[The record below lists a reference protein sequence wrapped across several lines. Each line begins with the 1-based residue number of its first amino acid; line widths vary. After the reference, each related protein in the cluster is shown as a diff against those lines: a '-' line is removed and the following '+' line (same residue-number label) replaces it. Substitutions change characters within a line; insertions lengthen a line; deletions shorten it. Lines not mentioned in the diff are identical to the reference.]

1 MMLMIAPPGEH
12 DHASRVDAADAGL
25 SQGGRRCG
33 KEDHN
38 RQIHHLSYHNNN
50 TNIVFYPSYLIIG
63 FKKVKMLIE
72 TGASIDW
79 RNPGPERGCPEVC
92 VESYSNHYHC
102 HCNRSSPFS
111 FSLSTM
117 CDHQSDSHNFHY
129 HDHIFI
135 LLLSYF
141 HRLMI
146 ILKPGKSGAT
156 TLDCAPLR
164 HDDGQLRCGEYYH
177 D

>member
-1 MMLMIAPPGEH
+1 
-12 DHASRVDAADAGL
+12 
-25 SQGGRRCG
+25 
-33 KEDHN
+33 
-38 RQIHHLSYHNNN
+38 
-50 TNIVFYPSYLIIG
+50 
-63 FKKVKMLIE
+63 MLIE

-156 TLDCAPLR
+156 TLDCASLR

-177 D
+177 DWYLWGDEGQLKKGNCSEYVLVWGHRHSLGSAPDWRLRSSYAEHFPLSTWDEHSCTLV